1 MQKDVVKICMG
12 SSCFSRGNKENLEII
27 KKFLEENNIDSEV
40 SLLGNLC
47 EGKCKTGPNIFLN
60 DKLYQN
66 VTTEKVEEILNDIK
80 KGFLNV
86 RS

>member
-1 MQKDVVKICMG
+1 MQRDVVKICMG

-27 KKFLEENNIDSEV
+27 KDFLNENNIDSEI
-40 SLLGNLC
+40 SLIGNLC

-66 VTTEKVEEILNDIK
+66 VTTDKIQEILKELKEGIK
-80 KGFLNV
+80 VVN
-86 RS
+86 S